1 MTHLPI
7 DSTVSSQRLGY
18 WTNVRYLLCLN
29 EPQMLCYART
39 AKQEGPSTTLQ
50 SIKGACSFLVFPSTL
65 IFSFHLV
72 LGASLPVLQ
81 LQAQLEW
88 KIFMSPKSLVKK
100 MVQQEHTF
108 QRMTL
113 ARHALKS
120 ILLPLVSKISL
131 HYITLYMH
139 NVYTIYIYTHTQTVF
154 TVKLSCIIY
163 LNLFLL
169 FNWFIFLPVK
179 NVWAPG
185 VALGCINIF
194 PIKINGIFFSFI

>member
-1 MTHLPI
+1 
-7 DSTVSSQRLGY
+7 
-18 WTNVRYLLCLN
+18 
-29 EPQMLCYART
+29 
-39 AKQEGPSTTLQ
+39 
-50 SIKGACSFLVFPSTL
+50 
-65 IFSFHLV
+65 
-72 LGASLPVLQ
+72 
-81 LQAQLEW
+81 
-88 KIFMSPKSLVKK
+88 

-169 FNWFIFLPVK
+169 FN
-179 NVWAPG
+179 
-185 VALGCINIF
+185 
-194 PIKINGIFFSFI
+194 